1 MPNAP
6 FPIPNYQFPITMSES
21 LKLHK
26 EYKSF
31 GGKLG
36 FYSHQS
42 SACNSEMKFA
52 VYQPPQAQY
61 QPVPI
66 LYFLS
71 GLTCTEENFMAK
83 AGAQQFAAKY
93 GLMLVAP
100 DTSPRNTGIPGEDD
114 DWDLGSG
121 AGFYVDATAAP
132 WNAHYRMYSYVVEEL
147 PNLIAENFPAIP
159 EKQGIFG
166 HSMGGHGAL
175 ICALKNGVKRSY
187 PVPRRG
193 SRRVGNRYLSVSAF
207 APICAPVRGA
217 WGQKIFGHYL
227 GNNRED
233 WRAWDASELV
243 LEAQYNRPILIDCGA
258 ADSYL
263 ADGQLLPEVFAE
275 ACAKAGQPLTLRMQE
290 GYDHSYYFVASFIE
304 DHIQFHAAALCE

>member
-1 MPNAP
+1 M
-6 FPIPNYQFPITMSES
+6 ISES

-26 EYKSF
+26 EHKSF
-31 GGKLG
+31 DGKLG

-61 QPVPI
+61 KPVPI

-71 GLTCTEENFMAK
+71 GLTSTEENFMAK
-83 AGAQQFAAKY
+83 AGAQQWAAKY

-114 DWDLGSG
+114 NWDLGSG

-132 WNAHYRMYSYVVEEL
+132 WNAHYQMYSYVVDEL

-175 ICALKNGVKRSY
+175 ICALKNGS
-187 PVPRRG
+187 
-193 SRRVGNRYLSVSAF
+193 RYLSVSAF
-207 APICAPVRGA
+207 APICAPVRCP
-217 WGQKIFGHYL
+217 WGQKAFANYL
-227 GNNRED
+227 GGDKEI

-243 LEAQYNRPILIDCGA
+243 VAAPYNRPILIDCGA
-258 ADSYL
+258 ADSFL

-290 GYDHSYYFVASFIE
+290 GCDHSYYFIASFME
-304 DHIQFHAAALCE
+304 DHIRHHAAVLCG

>member
-1 MPNAP
+1 MPSN
-6 FPIPNYQFPITMSES
+6 S
-21 LKLHK
+21 LKPEK
-26 EYKSF
+26 EHQSF

-42 SACNSEMKFA
+42 SACKSEMKFA
-52 VYQPPQAQY
+52 VYQPPQAEF

-83 AGAQQFAAKY
+83 AGAQQFAAKH

-114 DWDLGSG
+114 DWDLGTG
-121 AGFYVDATAAP
+121 AGFYIDATAAP
-132 WNAHYRMYSYVVEEL
+132 WNSHYRMYSYVVEEL
-147 PNLIAENFPAIP
+147 PDLIAKNFPAIP

-175 ICALKNGVKRSY
+175 ICALKNCD
-187 PVPRRG
+187 
-193 SRRVGNRYLSVSAF
+193 RYLSVSAF
-207 APICAPVRGA
+207 APICAPTRSP
-217 WGQKIFGHYL
+217 WGQNIFDRYL
-227 GNNRED
+227 GSDRED

-243 LEAQYNRPILIDCGA
+243 LGTHYTRPILIDCGA

-263 ADGQLLPEVFAE
+263 GEGQLLPEVFAD
-275 ACAKAGQPLTLRMQE
+275 ACAKAGQSLTLRMQE
-290 GYDHSYYFVASFIE
+290 GYDHSYYFVASFMA
-304 DHIQFHAAALCE
+304 DHIQHHAAALCE